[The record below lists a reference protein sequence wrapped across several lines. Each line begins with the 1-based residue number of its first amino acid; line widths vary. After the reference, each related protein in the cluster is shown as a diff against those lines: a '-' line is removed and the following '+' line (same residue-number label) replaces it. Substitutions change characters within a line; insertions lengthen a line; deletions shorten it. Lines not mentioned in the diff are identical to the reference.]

1 MIVSEIRAYT
11 RAPTGNA
18 IAAVLSLGNPGQTP
32 WRALHQ
38 SRATR
43 RNTRYLFLIK
53 LMKSL
58 IIHDL
63 NFKRRSTADLF
74 IARRIRGH
82 TRIKKTSF
90 SLTGHRVDIIKPI
103 RNPNHANQKLS
114 LLALLAIS
122 TFILFVKARACHSS
136 IAVQESWDGRPIL
149 FSRVKWIDYAEIHK

>member
-1 MIVSEIRAYT
+1 MIVSKIRAYT
-11 RAPTGNA
+11 RAPIGNA

-63 NFKRRSTADLF
+63 NFKRRSMADLF
-74 IARRIRGH
+74 TARRIRGH

-90 SLTGHRVDIIKPI
+90 IWLARKWTSQSQLRTRITPI
-103 RNPNHANQKLS
+103 RSFLYYPFCQSRHLS
-114 LLALLAIS
+114 FS
-122 TFILFVKARACHSS
+122 SKPACHSS
-136 IAVQESWDGRPIL
+136 IAVHESCDGRPML
-149 FSRVKWIDYAEIHK
+149 FSRVKWRDYTEVHK